1 MTHYNQSFVAKGGLS
16 VSAAEDSVTN
26 ANYFPLFGTQAVGTL
41 AIKAS
46 STKLSFNPSTG
57 LLSATALAGSGAAL
71 TNLNAGSISSGVL
84 PIARGGTGSGTAT
97 GTGNV
102 VLATSPTINTPTIT
116 GPVVTGGM
124 QLTGGVSVNSGG
136 LAVTNGNLTVSNT
149 ITAGYVDADV
159 KRAISLKSSG
169 ADGRAMYM
177 AAVGSASSPTYLW
190 GANGDGTNGQLFN
203 TASLSVSYAVSCNN
217 VGGWTWESLVRRADS
232 NMFDM
237 YWDGSAV
244 RIRVNAGAQYART
257 HWNVVDGRPTSLLA
271 FSNDNENYVWR
282 ELNAGKR
289 VHFGA
294 GNVDGSYGYGLMEI
308 TGGRLGRFNVGNGFI
323 EVKIDGGLYGFSVN
337 PSDEK
342 LKKDIEATE
351 EDSLGKINLIEF
363 VKFEYNDV
371 SPMMSGTKRKSGV
384 IAQQIEK
391 IDPEWICETPSHKEL
406 QLSTLLT
413 SALHAIQQLS
423 KKNDALEA
431 RISALEAN

>member
-1 MTHYNQSFVAKGGLS
+1 
-16 VSAAEDSVTN
+16 
-26 ANYFPLFGTQAVGTL
+26 
-41 AIKAS
+41 
-46 STKLSFNPSTG
+46 
-57 LLSATALAGSGAAL
+57 
-71 TNLNAGSISSGVL
+71 
-84 PIARGGTGSGTAT
+84 
-97 GTGNV
+97 
-102 VLATSPTINTPTIT
+102 
-116 GPVVTGGM
+116 
-124 QLTGGVSVNSGG
+124 
-136 LAVTNGNLTVSNT
+136 
-149 ITAGYVDADV
+149 
-159 KRAISLKSSG
+159 
-169 ADGRAMYM
+169 
-177 AAVGSASSPTYLW
+177 
-190 GANGDGTNGQLFN
+190 
-203 TASLSVSYAVSCNN
+203 
-217 VGGWTWESLVRRADS
+217 
-232 NMFDM
+232 
-237 YWDGSAV
+237 
-244 RIRVNAGAQYART
+244 
-257 HWNVVDGRPTSLLA
+257 
-271 FSNDNENYVWR
+271 
-282 ELNAGKR
+282 
-289 VHFGA
+289 
-294 GNVDGSYGYGLMEI
+294 MEI